1 MTLTTRKRCLL
12 STLALLTFFS
22 IVSAHEQSSDHY
34 TMPKDVLS
42 NGGDKSHSS
51 NYQMVATVGQYAT
64 RKGTANGNVLYSGFY
79 APRSTRSPK
88 PNSACGGVT
97 EGLVACYPFDGDAK
111 DGSGNGNHGTVH
123 GVTLTADRF
132 GNADSAYNFDG
143 NDQIIVDSFRNFHWG
158 KHLSISVWFKRTG
171 QWGNYQGIVNNGYGR
186 NGSWEIRMGREN
198 NGTMLGGGILTSSN
212 SEVWDFQL
220 YASQNEW
227 HHVVMTYDG
236 SNFSF
241 YLDAMAQSGGGNDSG
256 EIIAKDTPLTIGQAG
271 HGTNNE
277 YFFGSIDDILVY
289 NRALSESEIKTLYT
303 LEPCN
308 NDSCTK
314 EETYRASGTIRDK
327 AGNPLPGITIKIGDK
342 TTVTDATGYWEINS
356 LQEGNYEVIATKD
369 GYTFPSQTCALGNN
383 ENCTPKIKPG
393 SVLDIKVVPNNWKP
407 AKQGENVTYTITV
420 TNQGEETATAVV
432 LTDTLPES
440 TTLVSIE
447 AMEGGECDADTV
459 TCTLPDLTPG
469 ATATVKLVISNAQ
482 AKSLVNK
489 ATVTANEYPD
499 DVQITWTAVKPYL
512 SVTLSDTPDP
522 VSTGATLHYTAD
534 VDLNHNA
541 PTTTATGVQLV
552 MHLPKGVELK
562 SLNTDYGI
570 CDSSKLPTV
579 ICELTDLSI
588 DSPEA
593 ISHITVHTEV
603 QLNDPGLLL
612 LTHEATVKANEYPT
626 HTDRERTKIA
636 IPEGIKVDIAFVID
650 VTGSMQQEINGVI
663 RALKGF
669 IAEIE
674 PSKAPLIALI
684 VFTDDVKIQAFT
696 RDLDV
701 LLGAVEKLKATG
713 GGTCPEASIEALLI
727 AVPHTKEGG
736 EILFATDA
744 SPYADAEIEKV
755 MALLR
760 GKGIRFNAMIT
771 GDCSNES
778 DWNQLP
784 E

>member
-1 MTLTTRKRCLL
+1 
-12 STLALLTFFS
+12 
-22 IVSAHEQSSDHY
+22 
-34 TMPKDVLS
+34 
-42 NGGDKSHSS
+42 
-51 NYQMVATVGQYAT
+51 
-64 RKGTANGNVLYSGFY
+64 
-79 APRSTRSPK
+79 
-88 PNSACGGVT
+88 
-97 EGLVACYPFDGDAK
+97 
-111 DGSGNGNHGTVH
+111 
-123 GVTLTADRF
+123 
-132 GNADSAYNFDG
+132 
-143 NDQIIVDSFRNFHWG
+143 
-158 KHLSISVWFKRTG
+158 
-171 QWGNYQGIVNNGYGR
+171 
-186 NGSWEIRMGREN
+186 
-198 NGTMLGGGILTSSN
+198 
-212 SEVWDFQL
+212 
-220 YASQNEW
+220 
-227 HHVVMTYDG
+227 
-236 SNFSF
+236 
-241 YLDAMAQSGGGNDSG
+241 
-256 EIIAKDTPLTIGQAG
+256 
-271 HGTNNE
+271 
-277 YFFGSIDDILVY
+277 
-289 NRALSESEIKTLYT
+289 LYT

-308 NDSCTK
+308 NDSCTQ

-342 TTVTDATGYWEINS
+342 TTVTNATGYWEINS
-356 LQEGNYEVIATKD
+356 LQEGNYEIIATKD

-383 ENCTPKIKPG
+383 ENCSPKIKPG

-489 ATVTANEYPD
+489 ATVTAKEYPD

-570 CDSSKLPTV
+570 CDTSKLPTV

-593 ISHITVHTEV
+593 ISHITVHTQV
-603 QLNDPGLLL
+603 LLNDPGLLL

-663 RALKGF
+663 KALKAF

-684 VFTDDVKIQAFT
+684 VFTDDVKIEAFT

-701 LLGAVEKLKATG
+701 LLGAVKKLKAEG
-713 GGTCPEASIEALLI
+713 GGTCPEASVEALLI

-744 SPYADAEIEKV
+744 SPYADAEVEKV

-784 E
+784 